1 MPGDASQ
8 YATYMSYIRLIGYV
22 VTTGFVECIRMLL
35 DAGAKGTAR
44 MSMGWTPAHS
54 SAEAGKLLALRALV
68 SAGVAVDRKDKYG
81 DTPRRIAEIY
91 GHRECATF
99 LAQYVIYSILI

>member
-1 MPGDASQ
+1 
-8 YATYMSYIRLIGYV
+8 
-22 VTTGFVECIRMLL
+22 MLL